1 MHRSIRLDCDGRTT
15 GEILDRL
22 SREMDA
28 PGGVPRLVLHIENA
42 GRINDSLCR
51 LIRQLLALVHER
63 ELKVSIVDPTGCT
76 AVLWEA
82 LGGSVHVEVCSS
94 EADISKPLDL
104 LVVEDTPDS
113 LEFLKELLETA
124 GHRVTTAVTGRE
136 AVHACDARKFDLVLL
151 DLILPDLDGLSVAEA
166 IRGSGTPVIAMS
178 AYMDRWSED
187 EFLRAGFRSR
197 LRKPFKSTD
206 LLAALKS

>member
-15 GEILDRL
+15 GEILERL
-22 SREMDA
+22 TREIEG

-51 LIRQLLALVHER
+51 LIRQLLALVHEH
-63 ELKVSIVDPTGCT
+63 EVKVSIVDPTGCT

-94 EADISKPLDL
+94 ESEISQPMDL

-113 LEFLKELLETA
+113 LQFLKELLETA
-124 GHRVTTAVTGRE
+124 GHRVTTAVTGGE
-136 AVHACDARKFDLVLL
+136 AVRACAARRYDVVLL
-151 DLILPDLDGLSVAEA
+151 DLILPDLDGLKVAEA

-178 AYMDRWSED
+178 AYLDRWSDED
-187 EFLRAGFRSR
+187 LGRAGFRSR
-197 LRKPFKSTD
+197 LRKPFKSTE
-206 LLAALKS
+206 LLSALKV

>member
-15 GEILDRL
+15 GEILERL
-22 SREMDA
+22 TREMEK
-28 PGGVPRLVLHIENA
+28 PGPVPRLVLHVENV

-51 LIRQLLALVHER
+51 LIRELLALVHQR
-63 ELKVSIVDPTGCT
+63 EAKVSIVDPTGCT

-82 LGGSVHVEVCSS
+82 LGGSVHVEVCDREEDVSR
-94 EADISKPLDL
+94 PLEL

-113 LEFLKELLETA
+113 LQFLKELLETA

-136 AVHACDARKFDLVLL
+136 AVELCGSRRFDVVLL
-151 DLILPDLDGLSVAEA
+151 DLILPDLDGLSVAQA
-166 IRGSGTPVIAMS
+166 IRGSGTPVVAMS
-178 AYMDRWSED
+178 AYLDRWTED
-187 EFLRAGFRSR
+187 DFRAAGFRSR